1 MGSGVTNTL
10 GASRAGIKKLAASPR
25 MPFKR
30 DDHDAKTS
38 REEKVPD
45 NLYQR
50 HKIAVS
56 RYVSQS
62 SPFSMMGKCMSDDVS
77 EKVLCTIMTF

>member
-10 GASRAGIKKLAASPR
+10 GASKAGIKKLASSPR

-30 DDHDAKTS
+30 DDHDAKKS

-50 HKIAVS
+50 QKIAVS
-56 RYVSQS
+56 RYVEALS
-62 SPFSMMGKCMSDDVS
+62 
-77 EKVLCTIMTF
+77 L